1 MKAAADRGAWSRD
14 ALDRCDDRELVGK
27 VQSLPQSSAGREAA
41 YEVLIVRYRPLVRS
55 CALRYR
61 ESPETT
67 EELMQAGYVGLLK
80 AINNFDPAIGTDLA
94 AYARPCISGE
104 IKRHFRDTRW
114 HVHVTRSA
122 QELRLAARNAAP
134 QLAQEL
140 SRTPRDDEL
149 ARRLKVSEQDIA
161 DARHAETVF
170 QARSLD
176 APVAG
181 GQEDVL
187 ADLMGEEDTQIEHTV
202 QMQAVAAHWGD
213 LPAREQRILLL
224 RFYGNMSQAE
234 IGEQMGMSQMH
245 VSRLLARALSHLRAC
260 LYRTDGEASREAV
273 AAGGG

>member
-1 MKAAADRGAWSRD
+1 M
-14 ALDRCDDRELVGK
+14 
-27 VQSLPQSSAGREAA
+27 VQSLPRASAEREAA
-41 YEVLIVRYRPLVRS
+41 YEVLISRYRPLVRS

-61 ESPETT
+61 EGPETT

-114 HVHVTRSA
+114 HVHVKRSA
-122 QELRLAARNAAP
+122 QELRLAARKVVP
-134 QLAQEL
+134 ELAQEL
-140 SRTPRDDEL
+140 SRAPRDDEL
-149 ARRLKVSEQDIA
+149 ARRLKVSQEDIA
-161 DARHAETVF
+161 DARHAEMVF
-170 QARSLD
+170 QAYSLD
-176 APVAG
+176 APVAS

-202 QMQAVAAHWGD
+202 QMQAVLAHWGD

-224 RFYGNMSQAE
+224 RFYGNMTQTE
-234 IGEQMGMSQMH
+234 IGERMGMSQMH

-260 LYRTDGEASREAV
+260 LYRTDGDAPHGT
-273 AAGGG
+273 AAACGG

>member
-1 MKAAADRGAWSRD
+1 MKAAAGRGAWPRD
-14 ALDRCDDRELVGK
+14 ALDRCEDHELVDK
-27 VQSLPQSSAGREAA
+27 VQSLPRSSAGREAA
-41 YEVLIVRYRPLVRS
+41 YEVLILRYQPLVRS

-61 ESPETT
+61 EGPETT

-80 AINNFDPAIGTDLA
+80 AINNFDPAIGTNLA
-94 AYARPCISGE
+94 AYALPCISGE

-114 HVHVTRSA
+114 HVHVKRSA
-122 QELRLAARNAAP
+122 QELRLAARKAAP
-134 QLAQEL
+134 ELTQEL

-149 ARRLKVSEQDIA
+149 ARRLKVSEKDIA
-161 DARHAETVF
+161 DARHAEMVF

-176 APVAG
+176 APMADSD
-181 GQEDVL
+181 QNSL

-202 QMQAVAAHWGD
+202 QMQAVLAHWGE

-234 IGEQMGMSQMH
+234 IGERLGMSQMH

-260 LYRTDGEASREAV
+260 LYRTDGEAA
-273 AAGGG
+273 